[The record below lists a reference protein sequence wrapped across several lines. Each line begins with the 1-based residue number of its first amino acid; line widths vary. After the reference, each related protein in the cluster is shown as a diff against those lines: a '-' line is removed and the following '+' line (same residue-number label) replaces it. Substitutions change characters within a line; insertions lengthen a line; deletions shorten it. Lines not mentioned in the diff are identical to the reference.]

1 MAESSAAEGVPVL
14 RTVILTLSVPET
26 VLARFRAEFP
36 ALRFVVLGEE
46 TAGDEGFAYA
56 PASSDP
62 DVLRDAD
69 GLIGWSLDAETLAD
83 APRLRWMH
91 AASAGVER
99 YDFATLAER
108 GIMLTNSRGVCAP
121 NMAEHVLGM
130 MLALARRIPRLVQ
143 AQTQRA

>member
-69 GLIGWSLDAETLAD
+69 GLIG
-83 APRLRWMH
+83 
-91 AASAGVER
+91 
-99 YDFATLAER
+99 
-108 GIMLTNSRGVCAP
+108 
-121 NMAEHVLGM
+121 
-130 MLALARRIPRLVQ
+130 
-143 AQTQRA
+143 